1 MKTLLSN
8 ESQAILRRINL
19 INEQEVAYK
28 FGDLF
33 IAENSITG
41 QKRQLEN
48 VPSNIAENSNKSS
61 LLKG

>member
-8 ESQAILRRINL
+8 ESQTILRRINM
-19 INEQEVAYK
+19 ISDQEVAYK

-41 QKRQLEN
+41 VKRQLEN
-48 VPSNIAENSNKSS
+48 VPSHISENSTKSS

>member
-8 ESQAILRRINL
+8 ESQSILRRINL

-48 VPSNIAENSNKSS
+48 VPLNIAENSAKSS